1 MVYWRV
7 KIVKN
12 NLFINYTRIAV
23 MRKFVCILAIWQ
35 QMQKAKYLEIGHT
48 ANEADNADVK

>member
-23 MRKFVCILAIWQ
+23 MGKFVCILAIWQ

-48 ANEADNADVK
+48 ANEADKADVK

>member
-1 MVYWRV
+1 MVHWWV

-23 MRKFVCILAIWQ
+23 MWKFVCMLAIWQ
-35 QMQKAKYLEIGHT
+35 QMQKAKYLEMEHT
-48 ANEADNADVK
+48 VNEADNAVFK